1 MWIILAAVLV
11 VCWLLGL
18 VLFHVTG
25 FVIHILLVIA
35 VIAVVMHFIRG
46 RKSAP

>member
-11 VCWLLGL
+11 VCWLGGL
-18 VLFHVTG
+18 LFFHVTG
-25 FVIHILLVIA
+25 FVIHILLIIA
-35 VIAVVMHFIRG
+35 VIAIVMHFIRG